1 MRGASATLLGL
12 EAIVALLA
20 ALTAVTT
27 TDVAPGLA
35 WAAGGGLA
43 VLCVL
48 AAGLLRKPA
57 GQVLGSVVQVLAIAS
72 GFLVPTMFFLGAL
85 FAGLWVLALVLGR
98 RIEAVQA
105 QRAAVQVQRAAP

>member
-1 MRGASATLLGL
+1 MRAVAATLLGL

-48 AAGLLRKPA
+48 AAGLLRRPA
-57 GQVLGSVVQVLAIAS
+57 GPVLGSVVQVLAIAS
-72 GFLVPTMFFLGAL
+72 GFVVPTMFFLGAL

-98 RIEAVQA
+98 RIDAVQA
-105 QRAAVQVQRAAP
+105 QRVAP